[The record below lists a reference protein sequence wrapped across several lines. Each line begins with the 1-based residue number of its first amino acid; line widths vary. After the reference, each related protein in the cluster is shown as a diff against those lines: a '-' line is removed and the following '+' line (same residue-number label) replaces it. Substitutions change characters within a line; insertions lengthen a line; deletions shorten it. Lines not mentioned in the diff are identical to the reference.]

1 MQPLFITSGDLIADR
16 RYDAARHY
24 WARGD
29 LLAAG
34 DIMAQAVEA
43 APRFASAWFAL
54 GEIREELGDRDGAIA
69 AFREA
74 RAVDTDD
81 RHGAS
86 LHLMRLGAEPFA
98 AMPPAYV
105 RTLFDQYAPD
115 FDRALLDILHYRGPR
130 VLRDAVLAAL
140 HAAGRRPKFSRAID
154 LGCGTGLSARAF
166 ARYTD
171 EMIGFDLSPGMI
183 EKARETGL
191 YHRLAIGDMGELL
204 REQPDA
210 SADLIFA
217 ADALVYL
224 SDLGALFR
232 DVRRVLAPQGL
243 LAFTV
248 ETHPGD
254 AVTLGAGLRYQHG
267 RAYIRDELAQA
278 ALSQL
283 ALSEISTRDESGE
296 PVPGLVAVATPAAI
310 RRQSVMR

>member
-29 LLAAG
+29 LLAAA
-34 DIMAQAVEA
+34 DIMTQAVEA
-43 APRFASAWFAL
+43 APRFASTWFAL

-69 AFREA
+69 AFRQA
-74 RAVDTDD
+74 RAADSDD
-81 RHGAS
+81 RHGAG

-105 RTLFDQYAPD
+105 RTLFDQYAPE

-130 VLRDAVLAAL
+130 VLRDAVIAAL
-140 HAAGRRPKFSRAID
+140 HATGRAPKFSRAID

-171 EMIGFDLSPGMI
+171 EMVGFDLSPGMI
-183 EKARETGL
+183 EKARESEL
-191 YHRLAIGDMGELL
+191 YHRLAIGDMGDLL
-204 REQPDA
+204 REESDA

-217 ADALVYL
+217 ADAFVYL
-224 SDLGALFR
+224 SDLSPLFR
-232 DVRRVLAPQGL
+232 EARRVLRDNGL

-248 ETHPGD
+248 ETHAGD
-254 AVTLGAGLRYQHG
+254 GITLGQGLRYQHG
-267 RAYIRDELAQA
+267 AAYLRDSLIAA
-278 ALSQL
+278 ALKPL
-283 ALSEISTRDESGE
+283 AVEKASTRDESGE
-296 PVPGLVAVATPAAI
+296 PVPGLVAVATPASI
-310 RRQSVMR
+310 RSL

>member
-29 LLAAG
+29 LLAAA

-54 GEIREELGDRDGAIA
+54 GEIREELDDRDGAIA

-74 RAVDTDD
+74 RAADADD

-86 LHLMRLGAEPFA
+86 LHLMRLGAEQVA

-105 RTLFDQYAPD
+105 RALFDQYAPE
-115 FDRALLDILHYRGPR
+115 FDRALLDVLHYRGPR

-140 HAAGRRPKFSRAID
+140 HTAGRAPRFHRAID
-154 LGCGTGLSARAF
+154 LGCGTGLSGRAF
-166 ARYTD
+166 ERYS
-171 EMIGFDLSPGMI
+171 EQMIGFDLSPGMI
-183 EKARETGL
+183 EKARETRL
-191 YHRLAIGDMGELL
+191 YHRLVIGDMGELL
-204 REQPDA
+204 QAEPDA

-224 SDLGALFR
+224 PDLGSLFCEA
-232 DVRRVLAPQGL
+232 RRVLRDDGL
-243 LAFTV
+243 FAFTV
-248 ETHPGD
+248 ETHAGD
-254 AVTLGAGLRYQHG
+254 GVALGEGLRYQHG
-267 RAYIRDELAQA
+267 ADYLRDGLISAGLNPLELANA
-278 ALSQL
+278 
-283 ALSEISTRDESGE
+283 STRDESNE
-296 PVPGLVAVATPAAI
+296 PVPGLVAVAI
-310 RRQSVMR
+310 RKPPRSTGQ

>member
-29 LLAAG
+29 LLAAA

-43 APRFASAWFAL
+43 APGFASAWFAL
-54 GEIREELGDRDGAIA
+54 GEIREELGDRDGAIV
-69 AFREA
+69 AFCEA
-74 RAVDTDD
+74 RAADTDD
-81 RHGAS
+81 RHGAT

-105 RTLFDQYAPD
+105 RTLFDQYAPE

-130 VLRDAVLAAL
+130 VLRDAVIAML
-140 HAAGRRPKFSRAID
+140 HAAGRVPKFARAID

-191 YHRLAIGDMGELL
+191 YQRLAIGDMGELL
-204 REQPDA
+204 RDEADA

-217 ADALVYL
+217 ADAFVYL
-224 SDLGALFR
+224 SDLSTLFR
-232 DVRRVLAPQGL
+232 EARRVLRDGGL

-248 ETHPGD
+248 ETHAGEG
-254 AVTLGAGLRYQHG
+254 VVLGPGLRYQHG
-267 RAYIRDELAQA
+267 AAYLRDSLIAAGLKPLAVEKA
-278 ALSQL
+278 
-283 ALSEISTRDESGE
+283 STRDESGV
-296 PVPGLVAVATPAAI
+296 PVPGLVALAI
-310 RRQSVMR
+310 RRDDGRRAR